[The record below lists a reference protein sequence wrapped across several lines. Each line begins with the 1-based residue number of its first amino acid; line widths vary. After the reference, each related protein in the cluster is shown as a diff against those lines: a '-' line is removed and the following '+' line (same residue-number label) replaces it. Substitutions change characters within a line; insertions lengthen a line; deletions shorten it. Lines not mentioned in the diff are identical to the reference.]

1 MAMTTPSPLYR
12 RVLLK
17 LSGEAL
23 MGSGAF
29 GWHLPTVQR
38 IADEIG
44 AVCQLGVEVGV
55 VVGGGNLFR
64 GQSSVGAE
72 LDRVDADHMGMLAT
86 VMNAIALQNVLS
98 AAGLPAV
105 ALSAIPMP
113 TVCESFN
120 RRNAVRHLT
129 EGRVVIFG
137 GGTGN
142 PFFTTDSAAAL
153 RAVEMGCELL
163 CKGTQVDGIYS
174 ADPKKDAS
182 ATRYD
187 SLSFDQV
194 LAQNLKVMDGA
205 AVAIARDNALP
216 IAVFSLG
223 DAGGFGDVVRGRG
236 RFTLVR

>member
-1 MAMTTPSPLYR
+1 MTDSSPQYR

-23 MGSGAF
+23 MGAGPF

-38 IADEIG
+38 IAQEIG
-44 AVCQLGVEVGV
+44 SVRQLGVQVCV

-72 LDRVDADHMGMLAT
+72 LNRVDADHMGMLAT
-86 VMNAIALQNVLS
+86 VMNALALQNVLS
-98 AAGLPAV
+98 AEGVPAI

-120 RRNAVRHLT
+120 RRNAVQHLLD
-129 EGRVVIFG
+129 GRVVIFG

-153 RAVEMGCELL
+153 RAVEMGCELM

-174 ADPKKDAS
+174 ADPKKDPA
-182 ATRYD
+182 ATRHAT
-187 SLSFDQV
+187 LSFDEV
-194 LAQNLKVMDGA
+194 LARNLKVMDGA
-205 AVAIARDNALP
+205 AVAIARDNGLP

-223 DAGGFGDVVRGRG
+223 QAGGFSDVVSGRG
-236 RFTLVR
+236 RFTLVS

>member
-1 MAMTTPSPLYR
+1 
-12 RVLLK
+12 
-17 LSGEAL
+17 
-23 MGSGAF
+23 
-29 GWHLPTVQR
+29 
-38 IADEIG
+38 
-44 AVCQLGVEVGV
+44 
-55 VVGGGNLFR
+55 
-64 GQSSVGAE
+64 
-72 LDRVDADHMGMLAT
+72 MGMLAT
-86 VMNAIALQNVLS
+86 VMNAIALQNVLT

-120 RRNAVRHLT
+120 RRTAVAHLSA
-129 EGRVVIFG
+129 GRVVIFG

-142 PFFTTDSAAAL
+142 PYFTTDSAAAL
-153 RAVEMGCELL
+153 RAVEMGCQLL

-174 ADPKKDAS
+174 ADPKKDPTAS
-182 ATRYD
+182 RYD
-187 SLSFDQV
+187 TLSFDQV

-223 DAGGFGDVVRGRG
+223 VAGGFSDVVQGRG